1 MNRRDFLKYSLGVS
15 AGALVASYP
24 VFIERYMIAV
34 NHYDIPVPNLPSS
47 FEDFTIC
54 QISDIHYGLLTPMMV
69 VDYVLKTAMHE
80 ETDIIACTGDYTRN
94 RRDNKEID
102 AVWDKLD
109 KLKAK
114 HGVYSI
120 LGNHD
125 EWAGLDHSIERLEN
139 SGQSV
144 RHKSKKITIGKQHIW
159 IGGAGDLWTDKLGVD
174 MAFEHVPHRDCKI
187 LLAHN
192 PDTVDRDFDTRV
204 DLVLSGHTHG
214 GQVNV
219 PFYGPLILPV
229 KNKKYSHGFF
239 ATERSSLFISRGIGW
254 AIVPIRFN
262 CPPEIAILHLKRKDN
277 QT

>member
-1 MNRRDFLKYSLGVS
+1 MNRREFVKYSLGLS
-15 AGALVASYP
+15 AGALLASYP
-24 VFIERYMIAV
+24 VFIERYMVAV
-34 NHYDIPVPNLPSS
+34 NHYDIPVPNLPSA
-47 FEDFTIC
+47 FEGFTIC
-54 QISDIHYGLLTPMMV
+54 QLSDIHYGTLTPMIM
-69 VDYVLKTAMHE
+69 VDYVIKTAMQQ
-80 ETDIIACTGDYTRN
+80 ETDIIVCTGDYTRKRKDN
-94 RRDNKEID
+94 REID
-102 AVWDKLD
+102 AIWEKLI

-114 HGVYSI
+114 HGVYSV

-125 EWAGLDHSIERLEN
+125 EWTGLEHSLEWLEK

-174 MAFEHVPHRDCKI
+174 NAFEHVSRKDCKI

-192 PDTVDRDFDTRV
+192 PDTADRDYDTRV
-204 DLVLSGHTHG
+204 DLILSGHTHG
-214 GQVNV
+214 GQVNI

-229 KNKKYSHGFF
+229 KNKKYSHGYIE
-239 ATERSSLFISRGIGW
+239 TERSSLFISRGIGW

-262 CPPEIAILHLKRKDN
+262 CPPEIAVLHLKRKEP